1 MEKMVALSRSP
12 KGRDASSNGE
22 NATAKG
28 GAAAHAYRVLRE
40 EIIQRLPPGSSLDE
54 ELFTRLGLSRTP
66 VREAIAR
73 LAGERL
79 VELLPNRGA
88 RVAPMGWPEVREHLE
103 ALDVLQRVVTRLA
116 ARRRTERDL
125 ANIER
130 ERLAF
135 EAAAASENGVEMTEA
150 NWRFHTAI
158 GASCRNS
165 IFERSYRQVLTEGL
179 RIDRHAMFEESF
191 ASREGFHR
199 HAQEIVDDHRDMA
212 EAIREGDETRAEEGA
227 RRHAELARRRLTDFV
242 TGSVRRASA
251 VSVDFSLEDAD
262 HV

>member
-1 MEKMVALSRSP
+1 MEKVLARLRS
-12 KGRDASSNGE
+12 KGGQTASP
-22 NATAKG
+22 NAETGTSKG

-54 ELFTRLGLSRTP
+54 ELFARLGLSRTP

-88 RVAPMGWPEVREHLE
+88 RVAPMGWTEVREHLE

-116 ARRRTERDL
+116 ALRRTEEDL
-125 ANIER
+125 AVIER

-135 EAAAASENGVEMTEA
+135 ETAVEVESGVDMTEA

-165 IFERSYRQVLTEGL
+165 IFERAYRQVLTEGL

-191 ASREGFHR
+191 GSREHFRSHTR
-199 HAQEIVDDHRDMA
+199 VIVEDHRAMTD
-212 EAIREGDETRAEEGA
+212 AIRNGDETSAEESA
-227 RRHAELARRRLTDFV
+227 RKHADLARRRLTEFV
-242 TGSVRRASA
+242 AGAVRHASS
-251 VSVDFSLEDAD
+251 VSVDFALEDIR